1 MLKFNRVLLIA
12 SIAIS
17 TYASMG
23 HAGESEQ
30 SYMSQVSGKFTRG
43 FANLFTGLG
52 EVPKNI
58 VDASKKTN
66 PVVGGTGGLIMG
78 TLDTLG
84 RTTSGIF
91 DVITSPIPTKSLVQP
106 EYVWQ
111 DFDHRTSYGDAY
123 KVTVGPIAE

>member
-1 MLKFNRVLLIA
+1 MLKFNHALAIA
-12 SIAIS
+12 TVVTSA
-17 TYASMG
+17 YASMS
-23 HAGESEQ
+23 HADES
-30 SYMSQVSGKFTRG
+30 YASQVSGKFSRG

-52 EVPKNI
+52 EVPKNM
-58 VDASKKTN
+58 VDASNKTN
-66 PVVGGTGGLIMG
+66 PVVGFTGGLVMG

-111 DFDHRTSYGDAY
+111 DFNQPTAYGDAY
-123 KVTVGPIAE
+123 KVTVQPIAE